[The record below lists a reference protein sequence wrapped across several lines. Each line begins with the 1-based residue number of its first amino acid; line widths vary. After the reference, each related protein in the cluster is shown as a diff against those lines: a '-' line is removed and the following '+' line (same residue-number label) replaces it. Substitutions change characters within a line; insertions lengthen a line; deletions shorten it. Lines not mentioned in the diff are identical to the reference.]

1 MSDPRIISLERAERI
16 ARKFDSNERRLHA
29 ENIADFLTREFPA
42 REMLLAPILP
52 RQGLMMLYSWRG
64 VGKTYTALGIA
75 FAVASG
81 GAFLRWQAPSS
92 GRVLYVD
99 GEMPANVMQE
109 RLAGLVAA
117 SSRDLPTPDHFRLI
131 TPDQQEGGIPDLS
144 SEEGREAVEDWLKD
158 GVDLLVLDNLSTLC
172 RTGKENEAEGWIPVQ
187 EWILS
192 LRRRNIAVL
201 LVHHAGKGGN
211 QRGTSKREDVL
222 DIVVSL
228 KRPEDYQAS
237 EGARFEIHYEKARGL
252 FGDEAKPFEAKL
264 EVRGE
269 VAIWTMRDLED
280 CLTDRVAELLGE
292 GLSQRDIAR
301 ELAIGVGTVNR
312 HKKKAEEQGLLAKGS
327 Q

>member
-1 MSDPRIISLERAERI
+1 MAAENVV
-16 ARKFDSNERRLHA
+16 AALVAEEEFTPKRRLHA
-29 ENIADFLTREFPA
+29 ENIGDFLARDFPP
-42 REMLLAPILP
+42 REMLLAPVLP

-81 GAFLRWQAPSS
+81 GSFLRWRAPAP
-92 GRVLYVD
+92 GRVLYID

-109 RLAGLVAA
+109 RLAALVAA
-117 SSRDLPTPDHFRLI
+117 SDRDLPSPDHFRLI
-131 TPDQQEGGIPDLS
+131 TPDQQEEGIPDLS
-144 SEEGREAVEDWLKD
+144 SEEGRQAVEDWIKD
-158 GVDLLVLDNLSTLC
+158 GVDLVVLDNLSTLC
-172 RTGKENEAEGWIPVQ
+172 RAGKENEAEGWIPVQ

-192 LRRRNIAVL
+192 LRRRNVAVL

-228 KRPEDYQAS
+228 RRPEDYEATD
-237 EGARFEIHYEKARGL
+237 GARFEVHYEKARGL
-252 FGDEAKPFEAKL
+252 FGEDAKPFEARL
-264 EVRGE
+264 EVRDQIA
-269 VAIWTMRDLED
+269 VWTMRDLED
-280 CLTDRVAELLGE
+280 CLTQRVAELVGD

-301 ELAIGVGTVNR
+301 ELEIGVGTVNR
-312 HKKKAEEQGLLAKGS
+312 HKKKAEEQGLLARGA